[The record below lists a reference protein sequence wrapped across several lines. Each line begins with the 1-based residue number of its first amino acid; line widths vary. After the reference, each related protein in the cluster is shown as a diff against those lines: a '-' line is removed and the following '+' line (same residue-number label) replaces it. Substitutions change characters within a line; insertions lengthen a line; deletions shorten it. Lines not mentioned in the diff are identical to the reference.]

1 MSDSSKVIWKEGMFI
16 TPQHFQQ
23 QERYLSWYINS
34 TFDAGTAFGARTGFV
49 SLQINRELLKIGK
62 FAVSNSSGFLP
73 GGGFF
78 SHDEEVVLD
87 VPPEAVE
94 KLIFLTVPVA
104 RKGVPEYVEQG
115 NMLTRYKGKDIN
127 VFDSA
132 SDDNSSVDILV
143 GSLNIKLMLEGQDLS
158 GFLALPVAK
167 VLQTSGDGE
176 VVLDAS
182 FLPMTAV
189 FGAAAQLVERVR
201 EIETLVLSRA
211 RVQLSKITAEI
222 NPNTQHVLFREYMLL
237 QSLYRWR
244 PWFAAVLD
252 ECRLSTSAL
261 YLSLSQFDAEL
272 ASISAESCPEFD
284 SLDPKNAYPLFN
296 RVLSSL
302 RERLTLAQQDSV
314 VEFDVDYELFP
325 ENRLMRIAIADPDGF
340 SKHRFFI
347 SVNAGETKSQSSS
360 YSNWRIDEL
369 QELFQHI
376 CKVAGSRHISEL
388 IRRSLS
394 GITLIPLPVA
404 PAELKPEVNTFYFR
418 VDTDSDLW
426 REIIENRDVV
436 SLHVDTRIPNPRVRF
451 FAIR

>member
-1 MSDSSKVIWKEGMFI
+1 MSDSNKVIWKEGMFI

-23 QERYLSWYINS
+23 QERHLSWYIDN
-34 TFDAGTAFGARTGFV
+34 TFDAGTDFGARTGFAN
-49 SLQINRELLKIGK
+49 LQINHELLKIGK
-62 FAVSNSSGFLP
+62 FAVSSSSGFLP

-104 RKGVPEYVEQG
+104 RKGVPEYVEDG
-115 NMLTRYKGKDIN
+115 DLLTRYKGKDIT
-127 VFDSA
+127 VFDTA

-143 GSLNIKLMLEGQDLS
+143 GSPNIRLMLEGQDLS
-158 GFLALPVAK
+158 GFLTLPVAK

-182 FLPMTAV
+182 FLPITTL
-189 FGAAAQLVERVR
+189 FGAATQLVERVR
-201 EIETLVLSRA
+201 EVETLLLSRA
-211 RVQLSKITAEI
+211 RVQLSKITAEV

-244 PWFAAVLD
+244 PWFATVLS
-252 ECRLSTSAL
+252 ECRLSTQAL
-261 YLSLSQFDAEL
+261 YLNLCQFDAEL
-272 ASISAESCPEFD
+272 ASISAEPCPEFD
-284 SLDPKNAYPLFN
+284 SLDPKDAYPAFN

-314 VEFDVDYELFP
+314 VEFDVNQELFA
-325 ENRLMRIAIADPDGF
+325 ENRLMRVAIADPDGF
-340 SKHRFFI
+340 AKHRFFI
-347 SVNAGETKSQSSS
+347 SVNAGNT
-360 YSNWRIDEL
+360 RIDEL
-369 QELFQHI
+369 QDLFQHVS
-376 CKVAGSRHISEL
+376 KLAGSQSISEL

-418 VDTDSDLW
+418 VDTDSELW
-426 REIIENRDVV
+426 REIIETRDIIT
-436 SLHVDTRIPNPRVRF
+436 LHIDSRVPDPRVRF